1 MFPFFLS
8 LLYFLPSHSIC
19 QQCMPQLTVL
29 VKNTC
34 HVKPNTFNHR
44 DQQLPLIS
52 FSKTSAASV
61 TCVEILDTDDGEYE
75 ASSSSK
81 FSSSND
87 MRSGKDPLCCGSGVL
102 IGRFT
107 RSRVMQSCQPTCPHQ
122 FII

>member
-1 MFPFFLS
+1 MS
-8 LLYFLPSHSIC
+8 SVHASADSSSE
-19 QQCMPQLTVL
+19 
-29 VKNTC
+29 KHC
-34 HVKPNTFNHR
+34 HVKANTFSHIG
-44 DQQLPLIS
+44 QQLPLIS

-87 MRSGKDPLCCGSGVL
+87 MRSGKDPLFCGFEVV

-107 RSRVMQSCQPTCPHQ
+107 RSRVMQSCQPTCPYK
-122 FII
+122 IYYMRS